1 MEGRTVIDE
10 DEDLEFV
17 YRSQVQWGRHYECG
31 ERWCQLEKKRQ
42 SEEERAWCEIRLGAW
57 IQLLYFR
64 CMTVVWCSC
73 EYDASCELEMPHYAI
88 VVPDNPS

>member
-1 MEGRTVIDE
+1 MRTSSLSTGVKSNGGDITS
-10 DEDLEFV
+10 V
-17 YRSQVQWGRHYECG
+17 VRGGASW
-31 ERWCQLEKKRQ
+31 KRKD
-42 SEEERAWCEIRLGAW
+42 SEEERAWGEIRSGAW

-64 CMTVVWCSC
+64 CMTVVWYRC